1 MNIKIYF
8 SSNDLDYITA
18 KVEDIETFIEY
29 VQHCKNTGEFIKVQ
43 GVYNNYFYINP
54 DKIRYVM

>member
-8 SSNDLDYITA
+8 SSNEQDYILA
-18 KVEDIETFIEY
+18 EVEDIENFIEY
-29 VQHCKNTGEFIKVQ
+29 VQHCRNTREFIKVQ

-54 DKIRYVM
+54 DKIRYVI